1 LRGLLL
7 LGERMAEH
15 SAIEWRKSSE
25 HYYVGQVAGDQ
36 RFHVICTYWHNDSP
50 SYDLF
55 LLTDDDEND
64 DVIRDFATFHE
75 AVREAELRLQDR
87 DAVQRIIDEL
97 RDSR

>member
-1 LRGLLL
+1 
-7 LGERMAEH
+7 M
-15 SAIEWRKSSE
+15 STTIQWRKSSE
-25 HYYVGQVAGDQ
+25 NYCVGYVAGDE
-36 RFHVICTYWHNDSP
+36 RFHVICTYWYNDSP

-64 DVIRDFATFHE
+64 DVIRGFATFHE